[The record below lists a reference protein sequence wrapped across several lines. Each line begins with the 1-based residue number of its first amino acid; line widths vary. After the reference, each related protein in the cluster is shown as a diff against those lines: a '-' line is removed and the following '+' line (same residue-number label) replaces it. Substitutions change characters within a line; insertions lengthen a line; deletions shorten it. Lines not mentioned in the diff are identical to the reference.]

1 MPDSDSRRS
10 ALRAFDAFALAFAQD
25 ASARVERGAS
35 LAAGDVERLAALA
48 ERLAADIETWGHAI
62 ETLDV
67 GRDQPFRPEQAGR
80 LLIESVFDDALTPP
94 ACRVLRAAFDLAA
107 SAP

>member
-1 MPDSDSRRS
+1 MADPDSRQS
-10 ALRAFDAFALAFAQD
+10 ALRAFDAFAHAFAQD
-25 ASARVERGAS
+25 AAAHVERGAS

-48 ERLAADIETWGHAI
+48 ERLVGDITAWGRTI

-67 GRDQPFRPEQAGR
+67 GRDRPLRPKHAGR
-80 LLIESVFDDALTPP
+80 LLIECVFDDALTAP
-94 ACRVLRAAFDLAA
+94 ASRVLGAALDLAA